1 MRAKEFLIEAGLTPA
16 EIFGKHLGWRP
27 DALIA
32 KLKAKTPF
40 VDSLNQEVAN
50 KYNPAPGEFQRL
62 EPLITAAKEAR
73 LENPNAAVPSLVLN
87 YKSITRPDGTTEKTA
102 GSISFSKLEKYDL
115 QTAKGQATTDVNV
128 QPLGIGIA
136 APKVDKSTTTAEE
149 IKTALDANSAIK
161 GSDLYDVIANNQ
173 VLSSAGPLGAAIKQ
187 AAEEISNFQIPDL
200 SKYDEKTQKVMAIDA
215 GEYLGILMMVYGMAE
230 WSGNKYDKFLKF
242 LGATDLSELL
252 VIFPGSQNSQLQDS
266 YGVQNTAT
274 GHTIMISSKG
284 GIGSTAVGAAPALS
298 GLKIPARMK
307 KAAQPGSAVDFIQ
320 LMQGES
326 MTTINQPFYALNF
339 LNQYYPDSIPEMY
352 KAVLPF
358 TDADIASI
366 NANIKGR
373 GDLDPKFNTIIQ
385 SRKVKSRARAGGILF
400 YAAAKDLVESFNS
413 NQPIPD
419 FRQTV
424 LKILDMNFVQIF
436 TRVVGKKLTAN
447 VLWPGNIDGNVL
459 LWTKA
464 EAASPSSAGLSFKVT
479 D

>member
-1 MRAKEFLIEAGLTPA
+1 MRAKEFLIEGSLTPA
-16 EIFGKHLGWRP
+16 EIFGKHLSWRP

-32 KLKAKTPF
+32 KLKAKTTF
-40 VDSLNQEVAN
+40 VDSLNNEIAN
-50 KYNPAPGEFQRL
+50 KYIPANGEFERL
-62 EPLITAAKEAR
+62 APLITAAKEAR

-87 YKSITRPDGTTEKTA
+87 YKAIIRPDGSTDKTP
-102 GSISFSKLEKYDL
+102 GSIAFSKLEKSDL

-136 APKVDKSTTTAEE
+136 APKVDKNTTTSEE
-149 IKTALDANSAIK
+149 IKTALDSNSAIK
-161 GSDLYDVIANNQ
+161 GADLYDVIANNQ
-173 VLSSAGPLGAAIKQ
+173 ILTGAGKLGVAIKK

-200 SKYDEKTQKVMAIDA
+200 ASYDEKTQKVMAIDA
-215 GEYLGILMMVYGMAE
+215 GEYLGILMMVYGLAE
-230 WSGNKYDKFLKF
+230 WHENKYDKFLKF

-252 VIFPGSQNSQLQDS
+252 IIFPGSQNSQLQDS
-266 YGVQNTAT
+266 YGVQNTST

-284 GIGSTAVGAAPALS
+284 GVGSTAAGAAPALS
-298 GLKIPARMK
+298 GLKIPDRMK
-307 KAAQPGSAVDFIQ
+307 KNAKDGSAVDFIQ
-320 LMQGES
+320 LMQNAS
-326 MTTINQPFYALNF
+326 TINQPFYALNF
-339 LNQYYPDSIPEMY
+339 LNQYYPDSVPELY
-352 KAVLPF
+352 KSVLPF
-358 TDADIASI
+358 TNADIASI
-366 NANIKGR
+366 NASIKGQ
-373 GDLDPKFNTIIQ
+373 GELDPKYSAILQ
-385 SRKVKSRARAGGILF
+385 SRKIKARARAGGILF
-400 YAAAKDLVESFNS
+400 YAAAKDLVDSFNA

-436 TRVVGKKLTAN
+436 TRVVGKKLTAK